1 MSSLVMVLLNEPGAL
16 ADVSKIISNN
26 GSNIQSVLTKT
37 LDENFIELSAKILVK
52 DIRHLDTINSKLMKS
67 KTVTSITREN
77 F

>member
-1 MSSLVMVLLNEPGAL
+1 VNEPGAL

-26 GSNIQSVLTKT
+26 DSNIQSVLTKT

-52 DIRHLDTINSKLMKS
+52 DTNHLDIINSKLMKS
-67 KTVTSITREN
+67 KTVTSVNREN